1 MHTSDMNPDNI
12 KGNIMASAPVK
23 STRIRYVVVKTTV
36 RRLHVLKPGLEEA
49 FLDLASALELPR
61 SSVLEW
67 RTS

>member
-36 RRLHVLKPGLEEA
+36 RRLHIFKLGLEEA
-49 FLDLASALELPR
+49 FLDLA
-61 SSVLEW
+61 
-67 RTS
+67 

>member
-36 RRLHVLKPGLEEA
+36 RRLHIFKLGLEEA
-49 FLDLASALELPR
+49 FLDLASALESPR
-61 SSVLEW
+61 SSAWKW
-67 RTS
+67 RAS

>member
-23 STRIRYVVVKTTV
+23 STRIRYVAVKTTAK
-36 RRLHVLKPGLEEA
+36 RLHIIKLGLEEA

-61 SSVLEW
+61 SSVWKW
-67 RTS
+67 RAS